1 MAPNFDVTPQK
12 EGSVPSYLYRQLFF
26 TPQQVAGVS
35 LEGKT
40 AIVTGSNCGVGLE
53 CSRQL
58 LDLGISRLILAVRS
72 RERGQAAAADLSR
85 ERNPAGRSIE
95 VWELDHLSYDS
106 VRAFADRTRSLER
119 IDLVI
124 LNAGS
129 LPAKQTLNP
138 QTGHD
143 ECVQVN
149 YLSMCLLLVLLLDVI
164 RTKPN
169 SQPTRITITSSD
181 GAAWTKFSEKRQKP
195 LISALDKP
203 EHWSALDR
211 QFLAKLLGQFFVAKL
226 ATVVSPSMAVINLAT
241 PGMVHDSNMN
251 RETKAQLASKIVEPI
266 RRKLGYTSVMAA
278 RLILDA
284 AVNHGP
290 ESHGQYLSE
299 QKIKPMAPIV
309 YTTEGEALRDQ
320 IWEETLAE
328 FSFTDIR
335 NIIDR
340 FKGIDEA

>member
-1 MAPNFDVTPQK
+1 MAPEFDVNPQK

-26 TPQQVAGVS
+26 TPQKVAGVS

-72 RERGQAAAADLSR
+72 QERGQAAAADLSR
-85 ERNPAGRSIE
+85 AAASRSGN
-95 VWELDHLSYDS
+95 
-106 VRAFADRTRSLER
+106 RTRSLER

-138 QTGHD
+138 QTGHG

-181 GAAWTKFSEKRQKP
+181 GAAWTKFGEKKQKP
-195 LISALDKP
+195 LLPALDKP
-203 EHWSALDR
+203 AHWSALAR
-211 QFLAKLLGQFFVAKL
+211 QFLTKLLGQFFVAKL
-226 ATVVSPSMAVINLAT
+226 AAVVSPSMAVINLAT

-251 RETKAQLASKIVEPI
+251 RETKAQLASKLVEPI
-266 RRKLGYTSVMAA
+266 RRKLGYTSAMAA
-278 RLILDA
+278 RLIVDA

-299 QKIKPMAPIV
+299 QKIKP
-309 YTTEGEALRDQ
+309 
-320 IWEETLAE
+320 
-328 FSFTDIR
+328 
-335 NIIDR
+335 
-340 FKGIDEA
+340 

>member
-169 SQPTRITITSSD
+169 IPCQASV
-181 GAAWTKFSEKRQKP
+181 
-195 LISALDKP
+195 
-203 EHWSALDR
+203 
-211 QFLAKLLGQFFVAKL
+211 VAKL